1 LESQK
6 IKKEFSNAIVLTG
19 GIASGKSSVCS
30 LLSLYGFQVIDAD
43 KTAHRLLDENRIK
56 IVRMF
61 GKEYVD
67 GEKVDRKKLGSLVFE
82 DETQRKKL
90 EALLHPLIKERLIE
104 RSRLCESKNIPYILE
119 IPLFFEKRNYAVD
132 ETVVVYCK
140 KEQQIQRLLKR
151 ENFTLQ
157 EVRSRLNAQMSLDEK
172 KELASYVIDNTKDL
186 KHLQAEVDKFI
197 SYIKEKYP
205 NIRL

>member
-1 LESQK
+1 MESQK